1 MIDYAEEFLIFRAK
15 RNLTQAKLA
24 ELLGISRMSVYNIES
39 GKTNPSKVDT
49 FTELVAQ
56 LEYEGQIDNELAEK
70 YRVLVAKL
78 KSLKEI

>member
-39 GKTNPSKVDT
+39 GKTNPSKVT
-49 FTELVAQ
+49 YT
-56 LEYEGQIDNELAEK
+56 
-70 YRVLVAKL
+70 KL
-78 KSLKEI
+78 KLLKEEGI